1 MKVSLVVLEGLSHNS
16 AGVTA
21 RLSSVFVPFW
31 DDGCMAYGYR
41 PVDRDQPFL
50 LPPDMREWLPAGHLA
65 WFVIDAVAVLD
76 ISRFEVRVTP
86 RGSAAGR
93 APYDPRMLLA
103 LLVYG
108 YARGL
113 RSSRKIERACAEDVA
128 FRVICAQDV
137 PDHATL
143 ARFRR
148 QHFAGQEAMADLF
161 GQVLAVAAR
170 AGLGRLGLV
179 AVDGTKIG
187 ANASKD
193 ANRTERRLRELAAEI
208 LAEAEEADAAE
219 DALSGGARGDELPAE
234 LADPVTRRERIAAAL
249 RGLQSER
256 QAAEAQRDQQAAEY
270 LEKTAA
276 GQRPH
281 GHVPAAADVAAAQLR
296 FGQALTVQQAK
307 IDDWERRD
315 AQHRAATGKG
325 LRNPPRRPAREHVR
339 VRQAAAGLQRAK
351 ARAAEAERKAAQKQA
366 AGPGPVA
373 NITDPHSRLMPV
385 RGGGFIQGYN
395 AQAARSADG
404 LCLGGLVTTQTTDYA
419 SFPPLLQAIAAAEAI
434 LRTWARGPLR
444 RLKARTGT
452 VLADAGYCCDANLT
466 CPGPDR
472 LIATGARRHLAAA
485 AAGQADPGHDA
496 HGRPLSPA
504 AAAMAAR
511 LATPPGSTTYK
522 QRGPIAEGAFGNRK
536 HNHGFRAFSMRGLA
550 RASGEWTFQNTV
562 ENLLKIH
569 ATGYQPA

>member
-1 MKVSLVVLEGLSHNS
+1 
-16 AGVTA
+16 
-21 RLSSVFVPFW
+21 
-31 DDGCMAYGYR
+31 MAYGYR
-41 PVDRDQPFL
+41 PAERDQPFL

-76 ISRFEVRVTP
+76 LARFEARVTP

-93 APYDPRMLLA
+93 AAYDPRVLLG

-113 RSSRKIERACAEDVA
+113 RSSRKIERACTEDVA

-148 QHFAGQEAMADLF
+148 QHFAGEEVMADLF
-161 GQVLAVAAR
+161 AQVLAVAAR

-179 AVDGTKIG
+179 AVDGTKM
-187 ANASKD
+187 AASASKD

-208 LAEAEEADAAE
+208 LAEAEDADAAE
-219 DALSGGARGDELPAE
+219 DALFGGARGDELPAE
-234 LADPVTRRERIAAAL
+234 LADPVTRRQRIAAAL
-249 RGLQSER
+249 RGLRAER
-256 QAAEAQRDQQAAEY
+256 EAAEAAREAQAAEY

-276 GQRPH
+276 GQRPP

-296 FGQALTVQQAK
+296 FDQALAAQQAK
-307 IDDWERRD
+307 IDDWDRRNT
-315 AQHRAATGKG
+315 QHTAATGTG
-325 LRNPPRRPAREHVR
+325 LRNPPRRPAREHAR
-339 VRQAAAGLQRAK
+339 VRQAAAGLEKAK
-351 ARAAEAERKAAQKQA
+351 ARAAEAGRKAAQKQA

-395 AQAARSADG
+395 AQAAHSADG

-419 SFPPLLQAIAAAEAI
+419 SFKPLLEAIAAAEAI
-434 LRTWARGPLR
+434 LRRHARGPLR
-444 RLKARTGT
+444 RLKARAGT
-452 VLADAGYCCDANLT
+452 VLADAGYLSDANLT
-466 CPGPDR
+466 CPGPGR
-472 LIATGARRHLAAA
+472 LIAAGARRHLAAA
-485 AAGQADPGHDA
+485 AAGHADPACDA
-496 HGRPLSPA
+496 SGRPLSPA

-511 LATPPGSTTYK
+511 LATDPARTTYK
-522 QRGPIAEGAFGNRK
+522 QRSPIAEGPFGNRK

-550 RASGEWTFQNTV
+550 RASGEWTFHNTV